1 MKRRKTAGVWEP
13 DADPMFF
20 FAGLTYRANIFSHDP
35 RVPALL
41 AVNDIAQTGSPLKR
55 SNTAWQQV
63 LRSLDAGQ
71 PFFLDSGVFNLTN
84 EHMRAHGITM
94 DEALSLAP
102 SEIDNFDWLFDTYV
116 EILREISDQ
125 LWGYVEIDQGG
136 MDNKEAT
143 RRRLQAAGF
152 EPIPVYHPLN
162 DGWEYFDTLA
172 SNYDRMCIGNLVQ
185 ASPNIRDRIITT
197 VTERLKDYPPTWT
210 HFLGVTPST
219 VQWAQPMCSADSSSY
234 SYGWRTPDGAKVQ
247 AMGNRRWSMP
257 IGFRSELRSESDLP
271 QDEWRKRYKRDA
283 EVQIVDQ
290 HMSMM
295 GMADWYEQMRNLG
308 VPNY

>member
-172 SNYDRMCIGNLVQ
+172 SNYDRMCIGNRPSVTKY
-185 ASPNIRDRIITT
+185 PRPDYYDRDRTPK
-197 VTERLKDYPPTWT
+197 RL
-210 HFLGVTPST
+210 
-219 VQWAQPMCSADSSSY
+219 SADVDTLPRGHTFDCSMGAADVFSGFVKLFLRLAHP
-234 SYGWRTPDGAKVQ
+234 GW
-247 AMGNRRWSMP
+247 
-257 IGFRSELRSESDLP
+257 SESASDGEPALVDADRLP
-271 QDEWRKRYKRDA
+271 LRIEIRKRPTSRR
-283 EVQIVDQ
+283 
-290 HMSMM
+290 
-295 GMADWYEQMRNLG
+295 MAQTLQARC
-308 VPNY
+308 